1 MKHFNSDLAVEMQ
14 EAYKLEDEKTPG
26 VRSDNYKYEDI
37 NVSHVEI
44 LDKIGEEHM
53 GKPVGNYITIEIP
66 EYAHYDAETVDS
78 LSRVVSTKL
87 KDLIELEDKD
97 VALVVGLGNWNVTP
111 DALGPKVISK
121 LMITRH
127 LLQLVPDNIDG
138 SIRPVC
144 ALSPGVLGLTG
155 IETGEI
161 IKGVI
166 EKIKPKLLI
175 CVDALA
181 ARKLSRVHR
190 TIQICDTGISPG
202 GGIGNK
208 RMEINEQNLGIK
220 VIAVGVPTVVN
231 ATTIANDAI
240 EMIFKELIDKYGEDD
255 DFIKMINFISEDN
268 KWDIIQNILNPFY
281 NELAVTPK
289 DVDMVVDSLSKILAN
304 SVNIALQPALS
315 LDDINR
321 YIH

>member
-1 MKHFNSDLAVEMQ
+1 MKHFNSDLAIEMQ
-14 EAYKLEDEKTPG
+14 EAYKLEDDATPG
-26 VRSDNYKYEDI
+26 VKFDSYEYESI
-37 NVSHVEI
+37 NVSHVEVT
-44 LDKIGEEHM
+44 DEIGVEKM
-53 GKPVGNYITIEIP
+53 GKPIGNYITIDIP
-66 EYAHYDAETVDS
+66 PYAHYDAETVDS

-87 KDLIELEDKD
+87 FELVDLKDKD

-127 LLQLVPDNIDG
+127 LTELLPESIDDK
-138 SIRPVC
+138 IRPVC
-144 ALSPGVLGLTG
+144 AMAPGVLGITG

-161 IKGVI
+161 IKGVVD
-166 EKIKPKLLI
+166 KVKPKLVI

-202 GGIGNK
+202 AGIGNK
-208 RMEINEQNLGIK
+208 RMEINEKNIGVK

-240 EMIFKELIDKYGEDD
+240 EMIFDELIDRYGDNDE
-255 DFIKMINFISEDN
+255 FKRMMSYMNEDN
-268 KWDIIQNILNPFY
+268 KWNTIQNILTPFY
-281 NELAVTPK
+281 DELAVTPK
-289 DVDMVVDSLSKILAN
+289 DVDLVVDSLSKILAN
-304 SVNIALQPALS
+304 SVNIALQPALT
-315 LDDINR
+315 LEDINR

>member
-1 MKHFNSDLAVEMQ
+1 MKHFNSDLAIEMQ
-14 EAYKLEDEKTPG
+14 EEYKSEDGATPG
-26 VRSDNYKYEDI
+26 VKLDNYDYESI
-37 NVSHVEI
+37 SISHVEI
-44 LDKIGEEHM
+44 TNEIGVEKM
-53 GKPVGNYITIEIP
+53 GKPIGNYITIDIP
-66 EYAHYDAETVDS
+66 PYAHYDAEIVDS

-87 KDLIELEDKD
+87 VELIGLKDKD
-97 VALVVGLGNWNVTP
+97 MALVVGLGNWNVTP

-127 LLQLVPDNIDG
+127 LTELLPENIDG
-138 SIRPVC
+138 QIRPVC
-144 ALSPGVLGLTG
+144 AMAPGVLGITG
-155 IETGEI
+155 IETSEI
-161 IKGVI
+161 IKGVVD
-166 EKIKPKLLI
+166 KINPKLVI
-175 CVDALA
+175 CIDALA

-202 GGIGNK
+202 AGIGNK
-208 RMEINEQNLGIK
+208 RMEINEKNIGVK

-240 EMIFKELIDKYGEDD
+240 EMIFDELIDRYGESNELK
-255 DFIKMINFISEDN
+255 KMITYINEDN
-268 KWDIIQNILNPFY
+268 KWHMIQNILTPFY

-289 DVDMVVDSLSKILAN
+289 DVDLVVDSLSKILAN
-304 SVNIALQPALS
+304 SVNIALQPALT

>member
-14 EAYKLEDEKTPG
+14 EAYRQQDEKTPG
-26 VRSDNYKYEDI
+26 VRLDNYKHENI
-37 NVSHVEI
+37 NISHVEVVNE
-44 LDKIGEEHM
+44 IGEEKM
-53 GKPVGNYITIEIP
+53 GKPIGNYITIDIP
-66 EYAHYDAETVDS
+66 SYAHYDAETVDS

-87 KDLIELEDKD
+87 SELIDLQDKD
-97 VALVVGLGNWNVTP
+97 DALVVGLGNWNVTP

-127 LLQLVPDNIDG
+127 LMQLVPDNIDG
-138 SIRPVC
+138 QVRPVC
-144 ALSPGVLGLTG
+144 GISPGVLGLTG
-155 IETGEI
+155 IETSEI
-161 IKGVI
+161 IKGVV
-166 EKIKPKLLI
+166 EKIHPKLVI

-208 RMEINEQNLGIK
+208 RMEINEKNIGVK

-231 ATTIANDAI
+231 ATVIANDAI
-240 EMIFKELIDKYGEDD
+240 EMIFEEMIEKYGDDD
-255 DFIKMINFISEDN
+255 DFRKMISFIDEDN
-268 KWDIIQNILNPFY
+268 KWNVIQNILNPFY
-281 NELAVTPK
+281 NDLAVTPK
-289 DVDMVVDSLSKILAN
+289 DVDLVVDSLAKILAN
-304 SVNIALQPALS
+304 SVNIALQPALT

>member
-14 EAYKLEDEKTPG
+14 EAYRLENEATPG
-26 VRSDNYKYEDI
+26 VKFDNYEFERI

-44 LDKIGEEHM
+44 IDKIGVQKM
-53 GKPVGNYITIEIP
+53 GKPVGNYITIDIP
-66 EYAHYDAETVDS
+66 PYAHYDAMTVDS

-87 KDLIELEDKD
+87 SEIIDLEDDD

-121 LMITRH
+121 LMVTRH
-127 LLQLVPDNIDG
+127 LTELVPESIDEE
-138 SIRPVC
+138 IRPVC

-161 IKGVI
+161 IKGVV
-166 EKIKPKLLI
+166 EKVHPKLVI

-181 ARKLSRVHR
+181 ARKLSRLHR

-202 GGIGNK
+202 AGIGNK
-208 RMEINEQNLGIK
+208 RMEINEENIGVK

-240 EMIFKELIDKYGEDD
+240 EMIFEEMIDKYGDNEE
-255 DFIKMINFISEDN
+255 FKKMITFIGEDN
-268 KWDIIQNILNPFY
+268 KWHIIQNILSPFY
-281 NELAVTPK
+281 DELAVTPK
-289 DVDMVVDSLSKILAN
+289 DVDLVVDSLAKILAN

-315 LDDINR
+315 LEDINR